1 MGRRWFPGRPVIS
14 RKALG
19 WIIMA
24 AGLIV
29 LLATLPMA
37 AIFGVLLAYLGYVLQ
52 RRW

>member
-1 MGRRWFPGRPVIS
+1 MGRRWFPGRPTIP
-14 RKALG
+14 RKTWAWLL
-19 WIIMA
+19 IA
-24 AGLIV
+24 AGLLI